1 MTGPIIEAIK
11 LEHTYVRGTNKVSAV
26 RDVTLQIGPRE
37 FVLVVGPS
45 GSGKTTLLASLGL
58 LLSPS
63 RGVLRVMGNHIADDQ
78 RTRSEVR
85 RAHFAMVF
93 QDARLIPYLSASRN
107 VEGALSFRRLRRD
120 VRQQRARDQLIALGL
135 GHRLHHLPAEMSA
148 GEQQRTGLARALVTD
163 PLLLLADE
171 PTGNLDS
178 GSSSEVFE
186 LLRSQVAAG
195 RSVLMATHDLGAV
208 PYASRVI
215 RMSDGRVVA
224 DE

>member
-1 MTGPIIEAIK
+1 
-11 LEHTYVRGTNKVSAV
+11 
-26 RDVTLQIGPRE
+26 
-37 FVLVVGPS
+37 
-45 GSGKTTLLASLGL
+45 
-58 LLSPS
+58 
-63 RGVLRVMGNHIADDQ
+63 
-78 RTRSEVR
+78 
-85 RAHFAMVF
+85 
-93 QDARLIPYLSASRN
+93 
-107 VEGALSFRRLRRD
+107 LRRD